1 MSDILK
7 TKKKLGIVRDNV
19 VDYNVMYTMTG
30 RIMNSM
36 QYFLININF
45 YHFFYNFSYFFI
57 FFTNS
62 LSLIH

>member
-19 VDYNVMYTMTG
+19 VDYNAMYTMSG

-45 YHFFYNFSYFFI
+45 CYFFIIFHIFSYFSQILFP
-57 FFTNS
+57 
-62 LSLIH
+62 

>member
-36 QYFLININF
+36 QHFLININF
-45 YHFFYNFSYFFI
+45 YYFFIIFHIFSYFSQILFP
-57 FFTNS
+57 
-62 LSLIH
+62 

>member
-19 VDYNVMYTMTG
+19 VDYNVMYTMSG

-36 QYFLININF
+36 QYFLVNINF
-45 YHFFYNFSYFFI
+45 FYFFI
-57 FFTNS
+57 IFHNFS
-62 LSLIH
+62 QILFP